1 MRKWLTVL
9 AICVV
14 TSAVLGLYRFE
25 IHGRQLENELTGLNK
40 SLLESQQAIQVLEAE
55 WAFLTQPARLQA
67 LAMKHLELVPTLP
80 SQVATI
86 ADVPVRGELLPFV
99 GDDPSKKDENVI
111 LAKSEKR
118 Q

>member
-1 MRKWLTVL
+1 MRKWLTVF

-25 IHGRQLENELTGLNK
+25 IHGRQLESELSSLNK

-67 LAMKHLELVPTLP
+67 LAIKHLVLVPTLP

-86 ADVPVRGELLPFV
+86 ADVPVRGELLPLAG
-99 GDDPSKKDENVI
+99 GDQPKKGKNVI
-111 LAKSEKR
+111 LVKSEKR

>member
-14 TSAVLGLYRFE
+14 TSAILGLYRFE
-25 IHGRQLENELTGLNK
+25 IHGRQLENELAALNR

-80 SQVATI
+80 NQVATI
-86 ADVPVRGELLPFV
+86 ADIPVRGELLPFA
-99 GDDPSKKDENVI
+99 GDEQSKKDENVI